1 MAYIHVIEQAVL
13 LFPLIAFLFM
23 IPYIIYN
30 YHKYGSIFSLRIG
43 IIYSFILYLMCVYF
57 LVILPL
63 PSRAE
68 VAAMT
73 GPRAQLIPFHFIAD
87 VLKDGSAAV
96 FQVVFN
102 ILMTLPFGMYLRYY
116 FRVSVKKVILYS
128 FLLSLFFELTQ
139 LSGLYFIYPRSYRLF
154 DADDLMAN
162 TLGGF
167 LGYWAVQPFMK
178 ILPTR
183 EEIDQTSFRRGRQV
197 SFLRRMTAICLDCI
211 GVILLEVFGNV
222 LAVLCNV
229 QIPYLTWILL
239 IVYFAGI
246 PIIMKGATPGKWI
259 TRTRIEYVEGGKA
272 QWYRYALRYGSLV
285 IEMFAFPWLVF
296 VAIVRCYDARLLQE
310 EAIVVLCIIWAGVYC
325 FGIMIGS
332 VRMIMHKPLLYE
344 KISRTVV
351 RSTIE
356 EHRND
361 EE

>member
-1 MAYIHVIEQAVL
+1 MPYINVIKQAVL
-13 LFPLIAFLFM
+13 LFPLIAFLFTT
-23 IPYIIYN
+23 PYIIYN
-30 YHKYGSIFSLRIG
+30 YHKYGSILSLRIG

-73 GPRAQLIPFHFIAD
+73 GPRAQLIPFHFIVD
-87 VLKDGSAAV
+87 VIKDGSAAI
-96 FQVVFN
+96 FQVLFN
-102 ILMTLPFGMYLRYY
+102 ILMVLPFGMYLRYY

-178 ILPTR
+178 ILPSR
-183 EEIDQTSFRRGRQV
+183 EDIDRTSFRRGRQV
-197 SFLRRMTAICLDCI
+197 SFLRRMTAICLDGI
-211 GVILLEVFGNV
+211 GVILLEIFGNA
-222 LAVLCNV
+222 LAAICNIK
-229 QIPYLTWILL
+229 IPQLILILL
-239 IVYFAGI
+239 IIYFAVI
-246 PIIMKGATPGKWI
+246 PIVMNGATPGKWI

-272 QWYRYALRYGSLV
+272 QWYRYALRYAILALEICV
-285 IEMFAFPWLVF
+285 LPWLVF
-296 VAIVRCYDARLLQE
+296 VAIVRCYDAGILQE
-310 EAIVVLCIIWAGVYC
+310 AATFVLCIVWGGIYC
-325 FGIMIGS
+325 FGILIGS

-356 EHRND
+356 DNRTN